1 MYFHFLFVAMKKLY
15 HYFVYL
21 VLLLYCSFILL
32 IQVYDQGYF
41 KSDTIQQFKENYAL
55 PFFEQNWSMFSPNP
69 PMGNHYFLVQFCTA
83 TQKSDLIDIQKLIR
97 LRSYSSFF
105 SIDQR
110 LKKYFSGC
118 FNDIITLQRNNIK
131 IQGNPHISQGLE
143 SIVNYSKFVFQNQA
157 DFQSLIQ
164 PHDSVFIKL
173 FLVDEQLNTDIHLP
187 KTYTTIYTEL
197 DKIFLTQQH

>member
-1 MYFHFLFVAMKKLY
+1 MKKLY
-15 HYFVYL
+15 HYVVYL
-21 VLLLYCSFILL
+21 VLLLYCSFVFL

-41 KSDTIQQFKENYAL
+41 KSDTIQQLKENYAL
-55 PFFEQNWSMFSPNP
+55 PFLEQNWSMFSPNP
-69 PMGNHYFLVQFCTA
+69 PMGNHYFLVQFSTT
-83 TQKSDLIDIQKLIR
+83 TQKSNLIDIQQFIR
-97 LRSYSSFF
+97 KKSFTSFF

-118 FNDIITLQRNNIK
+118 FNDIVRLQHNHIE
-131 IQGNPHISQGLE
+131 IQDNPHISQGLE
-143 SIVNYSKFVFQNQA
+143 SIVNYCKFVFQKQV

-187 KTYTTIYTEL
+187 KTYTTFYTEL
-197 DKIFLTQQH
+197 DKIFLLKQN